1 MPTGINAM
9 PITKNVGKTVPAVNI
24 GCHAGS
30 RCCLNALSVKVIKLH
45 CYIFNASYFLQ
56 LTVTNTK
63 TKWWS
68 GVICRPAINQ
78 VVKKFPCLLWKQ
90 VHYCIHSR

>member
-45 CYIFNASYFLQ
+45 C
-56 LTVTNTK
+56 
-63 TKWWS
+63 
-68 GVICRPAINQ
+68 
-78 VVKKFPCLLWKQ
+78 
-90 VHYCIHSR
+90 